1 MTSRVVT
8 GIAGAGLITCLALAS
23 GMRAQQAAG
32 GAVQIDNDDI
42 GGVVTSTKGPE
53 AGVWVIAE
61 TRELPTGFN
70 RSVVTDDRGRYVL
83 PDLPNATYD
92 VWVRGYGLVDSPRVK
107 SAPGQILNLTA
118 VVAPDARAAAEYY
131 PANYWFSLVELPP
144 KSDFPG
150 TGLAG
155 NGISRNVKSQAEW
168 ISRMK
173 VCIVCHQ
180 MGNKYIREIPESIG
194 RMPSEQAWGHRT
206 NSGQF
211 GAGMTRMIAGL
222 GRDRYIK
229 MLADWTD
236 RIAAGEVPPQPPRP
250 QGVER
255 NLVVSMWDWSDQYS
269 FVHDSASTDKRD
281 PTVNPYGPVYA
292 SGRLKPP
299 DLVVVYPRENRQEGL
314 TAPMRDPNV
323 RWKDNYPAEWK
334 GLNNPRANQGM
345 GNPSPA
351 WGTEMIWKGIVLGHN
366 PMLDHKARVWQTQA
380 VQSPEE
386 DRSFCNAGSDH
397 PSAQYFPLDITKN
410 PEPYMGAYR
419 HLAVWDPQTREWT
432 LINTCAG
439 SHSLQFAHDA
449 NHTLWV
455 SNQGQV
461 LGWLNTKLFDET
473 GDEQKAQGWTPYIL
487 DTNGNG
493 KVDEWVGP
501 DDPIDPTK
509 DQRIRGGSYGIAVN
523 PLDGSIWTATGG
535 TGSNPIGT
543 ESAIIRVSPGSN
555 PPYTTLSERYEAP
568 MLAGWPRGLDLD
580 RKTGVIWT
588 ALAGSGHIASFDRR
602 KCKVLNGPT
611 ATGKHCPEGWTLYQT
626 PGPKFKGNEDITYT
640 ADMHY
645 RHWVDQF
652 NTLGLGENVPIANG
666 TDSDSL
672 IALLPDTGKFVMLR
686 VPYPLGFFSRSMDG
700 RIDDPQAGWKGR
712 GLWANYGQHTPWHLE
727 GGKGQTSKAVH
738 FQLRP
743 DPLAK

>member
-8 GIAGAGLITCLALAS
+8 GIAAAGLITCLALAS
-23 GMRAQQAAG
+23 GMRAQQ

-92 VWVRGYGLVDSPRVK
+92 VWVRGYGLVDSPHVK
-107 SAPGQILNLTA
+107 SAPGKILNLTA

-131 PANYWFSLVELPP
+131 PANYWFSLVQLPP
-144 KSDFPG
+144 RSDFPG
-150 TGLAG
+150 TGASG
-155 NGISRNVKSQAEW
+155 NGISPNMKSQAQW

-173 VCIVCHQ
+173 GCIVCHQ
-180 MGNKYIREIPESIG
+180 TGTKATREIPESIG
-194 RMPSEQAWGHRT
+194 KMPSVDAWARRIQ
-206 NSGQF
+206 SGQF
-211 GAGMTRMIAGL
+211 GASMTRSIARF
-222 GRDRYIK
+222 GRDRFLT
-229 MLADWTD
+229 MMADWTD

-269 FVHDSASTDKRD
+269 FVHDTASTDKRN
-281 PTVNPYGPVYA
+281 PTVNANGPVYS
-292 SGRLKPP
+292 SGRYKPP
-299 DLVVVYPRENRQEGL
+299 DLNVLYPRENRMEGL
-314 TAPMRDPNV
+314 TAPVRNPNV
-323 RWKDNYPAEWK
+323 KWKDRYPAEWK
-334 GLNNPRANQGM
+334 GLNNARPTQSM
-345 GNPSPA
+345 PQPSLY
-351 WGTEMIWKGIVLGHN
+351 WGEEMIWQGIILGHN
-366 PMLDHKARVWQTQA
+366 PMLDHKARVWATQ
-380 VQSPEE
+380 SIRTPDEE
-386 DRSFCNAGSDH
+386 PAFCVEGSSH
-397 PSAQYFPLDITKN
+397 PSAKYFPLSVKTN
-410 PEPYMGAYR
+410 PEPYIGAFR
-419 HLAVWDPQTREWT
+419 QLAMWDQQKREWT
-432 LINTCAG
+432 LVDTCYG
-439 SHSLQFAHDA
+439 THSLYFAEDA
-449 NHTLWV
+449 NNTLWV

-473 GDEQKAQGWTPYIL
+473 GDEAKSQGWTPYIL

-493 KVDEWVGP
+493 KVDAWVGP

-509 DQRIRGGSYGIAVN
+509 DQRIRGGSYGVQPN
-523 PLDGSIWTATGG
+523 PVDGSIWVATGG
-535 TGSNPIGT
+535 TGNNPVGT
-543 ESAIIRVSPGSN
+543 EAAIIRVSPGAN
-555 PPYTTLSERYEAP
+555 PPYTALSERYEAP
-568 MLAGWPRGLDLD
+568 IPGGLPRGIDLD
-580 RKTGVIWT
+580 RNGLVWT

-626 PGPKFKGNEDITYT
+626 PGPKFKGNEDIEYT

-645 RHWVDQF
+645 RQWVDQF
-652 NTLGLGENVPIANG
+652 DTLGLGKNVPIANG
-666 TDSDSL
+666 NGSDSL
-672 IALLPDTGKFVMLR
+672 KALLPETGEFVVLR
-686 VPYPLGFFSRSMDG
+686 VPYPLGFFSRSVDG
-700 RIDDPQAGWKGR
+700 RIDDPNAGWKGK
-712 GLWANYGQHTPWHLE
+712 GLWANYGMTTPWHVE